1 MYIVGRNP
9 GASGPLGPFS
19 LPLNSAP
26 PGADSSQQRRL
37 FEAADLHW
45 SIGRQSLPENA
56 ASLVSS
62 PEPQQCHRT
71 ALTVE
76 ALARSF
82 LDNLFFVQGRSLERA
97 TVNDLYMALAHTV
110 RDRLVERWTS
120 TVANYQAQ
128 DVRVVCY
135 LSAEFLTGP
144 HLANNLINLGI
155 YDEAEQAMRQLGLD
169 LNILIEQEEEPGL
182 GNGGLGRLASCFM
195 DSLATLDIPA
205 IGYGIRYEYGI
216 FDQQIRDGWQVE
228 IDGQVAPAWK
238 SLGAGAAGRCI
249 RGENRRP
256 HRNPVRCKRPRA
268 RDLDSAEGGARYSPR
283 HAHPRLSHQH
293 RQHHAPVV
301 GTGRRVLRLRYL
313 QYRRLFRRGR
323 RQSVVGKH
331 LQNPLSQRRRLAG
344 QATAA
349 RAAVLLRLLLAAA
362 HPAES
367 SSRRSGRWPSCIAT
381 SPSR

>member
-1 MYIVGRNP
+1 M
-9 GASGPLGPFS
+9 
-19 LPLNSAP
+19 
-26 PGADSSQQRRL
+26 
-37 FEAADLHW
+37 
-45 SIGRQSLPENA
+45 PENA

-82 LDNLFFVQGRSLERA
+82 LDNLLFVQGRSLERA

-169 LNILIEQEEEPGL
+169 LNTLVEQEEEPGL

-228 IDGQVAPAWK
+228 STDKW
-238 SLGAGAAGRCI
+238 LGLEI
-249 RGENRRP
+249 RGR
-256 HRNPVRCKRPRA
+256 
-268 RDLDSAEGGARYSPR
+268 SS
-283 HAHPRLSHQH
+283 
-293 RQHHAPVV
+293 
-301 GTGRRVLRLRYL
+301 GRKMRLR
-313 QYRRLFRRGR
+313 
-323 RQSVVGKH
+323 
-331 LQNPLSQRRRLAG
+331 
-344 QATAA
+344 
-349 RAAVLLRLLLAAA
+349 
-362 HPAES
+362 
-367 SSRRSGRWPSCIAT
+367 
-381 SPSR
+381 